1 MSEFVLM
8 DEIRLTVLVP
18 AGLSD
23 DTARAIAGALAAE
36 DFLSRLT
43 ASVLAAVRA
52 DPALAG
58 ARVTVTR

>member
-1 MSEFVLM
+1 LSEFVLM

-36 DFLSRLT
+36 DFLAQLT
-43 ASVLAAVRA
+43 AAVLAVVRA
-52 DPALAG
+52 DPARAG
-58 ARVTVTR
+58 VRVTITR